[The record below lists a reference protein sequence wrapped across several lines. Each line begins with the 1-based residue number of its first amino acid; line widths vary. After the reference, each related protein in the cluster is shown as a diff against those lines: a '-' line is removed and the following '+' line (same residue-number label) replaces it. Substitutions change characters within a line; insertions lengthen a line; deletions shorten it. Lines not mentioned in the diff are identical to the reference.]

1 MFIKKVA
8 ILFPLFIFGIM
19 TQVWADSV
27 NSLNSPVNQET
38 IMKMDENKGALQKKK
53 SHAKEPV
60 NSSKKD
66 QARSQSGM
74 QQADDAVM
82 MSRSQIDIN
91 FLKAVKAKKKSLLTD
106 FLDKVIFSY
115 DFAQNGWRNRF
126 PSFMGVAEAK
136 SSDPDVSQTVLG
148 SYPTGSR
155 HLEEGRILETFKLPQ
170 FKRENISKEIF
181 MGFRF
186 SFYPVSGYVFLEMN
200 AIPSEKRPG
209 LMIPF

>member
-19 TQVWADSV
+19 TQVWAGSV
-27 NSLNSPVNQET
+27 NSLNNPVNQET

-53 SHAKEPV
+53 SHAKEAV
-60 NSSKKD
+60 KSSQTNQD
-66 QARSQSGM
+66 RSQFGM
-74 QQADDAVM
+74 QQTDDGVM
-82 MSRSQIDIN
+82 MSRSKLDIN

-115 DFAQNGWRNRF
+115 DFAQNGWRNHF

-136 SSDPDVSQTVLG
+136 SSDPDASQTVLG
-148 SYPTGSR
+148 SYPSGSR

-170 FKRENISKEIF
+170 CKRENISKEIF

-186 SFYPVSGYVFLEMN
+186 SFNPVSGYVFLEMN
-200 AIPSEKRPG
+200 AIPSEKGSG
-209 LMIPF
+209 LIIPF